1 MARHKIP
8 PADAANAQM
17 VECQKLGTHCWH
29 LTGVLR
35 LVILQ
40 MEQMKRANFLLIPV
54 DILCCAASIVV
65 PIQTK
70 TNPQGG
76 GFLLAFNYNHRGGI
90 IVLVS
95 DGQKY

>member
-8 PADAANAQM
+8 PVDAANAQM

-40 MEQMKRANFLLIPV
+40 MEQMKRANFLLILV
-54 DILCCAASIVV
+54 GVLRCAASIVV

-70 TNPQGG
+70 KNPPGG
-76 GFLLAFNYNHRGGI
+76 GFFIGVQLQPSRRNNRP
-90 IVLVS
+90 
-95 DGQKY
+95 GQ